1 MEPIPYYYDNINRSA
16 LVVKPKQP
24 FIDWLVSIESEN
36 KNVEEDL
43 EGDVYLLP
51 DFEEISQMKIWL
63 KKNYDAIFSDQLN
76 NWYTDATCWPQHRTF
91 EKFAGWFDY
100 SLHTMILDTEE
111 TKIEKL

>member
-24 FIDWLVSIESEN
+24 FIDWLASIESEN

-76 NWYTDATCWPQHRTF
+76 NWYTDEACWPQHRTF
-91 EKFAGWFDY
+91 SMFAGWFEY

-111 TKIEKL
+111 TPIVKL

>member
-1 MEPIPYYYDNINRSA
+1 
-16 LVVKPKQP
+16 
-24 FIDWLVSIESEN
+24 VSIESEN

-76 NWYTDATCWPQHRTF
+76 NWYTDEACWPQHRTF
-91 EKFAGWFDY
+91 SMFAGWFEY

-111 TKIEKL
+111 TPIVKL